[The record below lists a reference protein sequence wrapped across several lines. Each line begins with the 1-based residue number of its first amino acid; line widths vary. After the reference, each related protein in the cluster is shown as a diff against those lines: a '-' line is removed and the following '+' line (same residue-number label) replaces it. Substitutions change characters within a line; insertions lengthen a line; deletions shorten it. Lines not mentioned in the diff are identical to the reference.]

1 MNRHEPL
8 GLTKGNEN
16 PHPHPYPLPEGEG
29 ISLPFKGRDRVGMG
43 KKGIFR
49 WISSVIAI
57 VIICTLI
64 VITDTGH
71 VDAQPHESS
80 PITVIAASPEPNTR
94 GTDIDTVI
102 SVTFS
107 RNVDISSLNNTT
119 FIVYITGEYNDMI
132 VHGAVVYD
140 SDTNTAYFIPD
151 SELSY
156 STNYKIVVT
165 PDIKDTEG
173 RNLPSEYIWEFTT
186 KNAFGGCGGS

>member
-1 MNRHEPL
+1 M
-8 GLTKGNEN
+8 K
-16 PHPHPYPLPEGEG
+16 
-29 ISLPFKGRDRVGMG
+29 ISPV
-43 KKGIFR
+43 
-49 WISSVIAI
+49 ISI
-57 VIICTLI
+57 VIICAL
-64 VITDTGH
+64 VVFLDTGH

-94 GTDIDTVI
+94 GTDIDTMI

-107 RNVDISSLNNTT
+107 RTVDISSLNNTT
-119 FIVYITGEYNDMI
+119 FIVYIAGEYNDMI
-132 VHGAVVYD
+132 VPGAIGYV

-156 STNYKIVVT
+156 STNYRIVLT

-173 RNLPSEYIWEFTT
+173 RNLPSEYILEFTT